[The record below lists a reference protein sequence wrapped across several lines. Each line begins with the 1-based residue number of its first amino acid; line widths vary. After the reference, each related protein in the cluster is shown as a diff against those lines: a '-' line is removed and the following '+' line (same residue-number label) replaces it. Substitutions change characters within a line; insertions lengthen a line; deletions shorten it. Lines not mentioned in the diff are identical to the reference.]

1 MTDHSTGVNNPVKW
15 KMIFKKGFKMINRWI
30 SVMLAA
36 AALALAGCNKQESST
51 TEAGT
56 EVELP
61 ANGAVDKQAGTDAT
75 PAPGDPTPAGEAT
88 PATDTAGPDNAG
100 ATAAPEAPAGGEVTL
115 PGGTKYVDEV
125 VGTGA
130 EATAG
135 STVVVHYTGT
145 LTDGT
150 KFDSSLDRNEPFEFQ
165 LGAKQVIQGW
175 DEGVAGM
182 KVGGKRKLTI
192 PAEQGYGARAMGP
205 IPPNSTL
212 LFDVE
217 LVDVK

>member
-1 MTDHSTGVNNPVKW
+1 MR
-15 KMIFKKGFKMINRWI
+15 NRWMTI
-30 SVMLAA
+30 LVAA
-36 AALALAGCNKQESST
+36 AALTLVGCNKQDTATTEET
-51 TEAGT
+51 TEA
-56 EVELP
+56 EAP
-61 ANGAVDKQAGTDAT
+61 AAGETPAAENYDAT
-75 PAPGDPTPAGEAT
+75 PAATPSEGEAT
-88 PATDTAGPDNAG
+88 PAAGAATPAGDTA
-100 ATAAPEAPAGGEVTL
+100 AAAPAGGEVTL

-125 VGTGA
+125 VGTGP

-135 STVVVHYTGT
+135 STVAVHYTGT

-150 KFDSSLDRNEPFEFQ
+150 KFDSSRDRNEPFEFQ
-165 LGAKQVIQGW
+165 LGGGQVIKGW

-217 LVDVK
+217 LVAVK